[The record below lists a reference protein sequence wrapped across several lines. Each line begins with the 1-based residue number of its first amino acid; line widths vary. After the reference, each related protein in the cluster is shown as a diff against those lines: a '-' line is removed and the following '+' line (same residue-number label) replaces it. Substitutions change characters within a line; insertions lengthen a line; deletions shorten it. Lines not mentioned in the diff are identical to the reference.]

1 MSINHKF
8 AAIDIGTNAVRLL
21 FYNIYL
27 DLDGEPNFKKVAL
40 TRVPIR
46 LGDDVFTSNRISDAK
61 IELLRKT
68 MVAFKNLI
76 EVHEVIDYMACATS
90 AMREAENAEEVKKYL
105 KKETGIEIKT
115 ITGDMEAD
123 LIYQNHIAESM
134 NPSKAYLY
142 IDVGGGSTELTLY
155 HQEEKRFS
163 ESFQIGTV
171 RMLHDKISEDTWKYL
186 KLKCVELA
194 NRYKNISGIGSGGNI
209 IKLQKLAGEDNEGYF
224 SRSALKEI
232 HHTLEEYSYDDRMRK
247 FGLNPDRAD
256 VILPAAEIFLYIM
269 KHADI
274 KNIIVPKMGL
284 SDGIIH
290 YMYDEYLKKDKHFL
304 VK

>member
-1 MSINHKF
+1 MNINHKF

-27 DLDGEPNFKKVAL
+27 DLKGEPNFKKVAL

-46 LGDDVFTSNRISDAK
+46 LGEDVFATNKISKEK

-68 MVAFKNLI
+68 LIAFRNLI
-76 EVHEVIDYMACATS
+76 EVHDVIDYMACATS
-90 AMREAENAEEVKKYL
+90 AMREAENAKEVKEYL
-105 KKETGIEIKT
+105 EKETGIEIKT

-134 NPSKAYLY
+134 NPHRAYLY
-142 IDVGGGSTELTLY
+142 IDVGGGSTEITLFS
-155 HQEEKRFS
+155 QGEKRYS

-171 RMLHDKISEDTWKYL
+171 RMLHDKITKETWDLL
-186 KLKCVELA
+186 KLKCIEISH
-194 NRYKNISGIGSGGNI
+194 RYKSLIGIGSGGNV
-209 IKLQKLAGEDNEGYF
+209 IKLQKLAGAGEGAPF
-224 SRSALKEI
+224 TRPQLKEVYQELKDL
-232 HHTLEEYSYDDRMRK
+232 TYEERMRK
-247 FGLNPDRAD
+247 HGLNPDRAD
-256 VILPAAEIFLYIM
+256 VIVPAAEIFLFIT
-269 KHADI
+269 KHTEI

-290 YMYDEYLKKDKHFL
+290 YMYEEYLKKDKHFL
-304 VK
+304 DH